1 MSWNKTTSS
10 AVTVDDSPWY
20 VDLTPEHW
28 KVLIAAFLGWIFDG
42 YETYAL
48 VVVVGPAMAAL
59 LPESQHSHI
68 HAAAG
73 LTIGITLLGWA
84 IGGTVGGIVSDYIGR
99 KRMLL
104 ISIIGYS
111 LFTGLTAL
119 STSVEMLVAFRFL
132 TGLFLGS
139 EWGTGNSLL
148 AETWPNRARPK
159 GAGFLQSGFGF
170 GAFLAAAV
178 WYFVRPLGGGSWRIM
193 FVVGI
198 LPALLVLY
206 LRRQLKESAK
216 WEETLREKRWDVT
229 ESSPQGSQGS
239 TSSSRPFT
247 LFQLFRDPVGR
258 KRTILACL
266 MSIGTTMGW
275 WGIATWIPGFVGGFA
290 AHHGMPGAY
299 WASVA
304 GLIYTAGAVV
314 GYLLSGFLADWM
326 GRRLYLIFLFL
337 GGIIMTP
344 VVYLWSHS
352 LTALL
357 VMSCLNGFWTLGAFS
372 WYAIYL
378 PELFATNVRGTASS
392 FVFNTSRFIAFL
404 GPLMAGSLIGA
415 LGGIAHVALYFS
427 VVYVLGLV
435 VAPFMPE
442 TKGAPLPQ

>member
-1 MSWNKTTSS
+1 MPLNKTLS
-10 AVTVDDSPWY
+10 ADNTADTGSWY
-20 VDLTPEHW
+20 ADLTREHW
-28 KVLIAAFLGWIFDG
+28 KVLVAAFLGWIFDG

-48 VVVVGPAMAAL
+48 VVVIGPAMAAL
-59 LPESQHSHI
+59 LPVSDHGHI

-84 IGGTVGGIVSDYIGR
+84 VGGTVGGIVADYIGR

-104 ISIIGYS
+104 ISILGYS
-111 LFTGLTAL
+111 IFTGLTAL
-119 STSVEMLVAFRFL
+119 STSVTMLVALRFL

-178 WYFVRPLGGGSWRIM
+178 WYFVEPLGAGSWRIM

-198 LPALLVLY
+198 LPALLLFY
-206 LRRQLKESAK
+206 LRRDVKESEK
-216 WEETLREKRWDVT
+216 WEAALQEKRWAVT
-229 ESSPQGSQGS
+229 E
-239 TSSSRPFT
+239 TSSKTDSSKRPFT
-247 LFQLFRDPVGR
+247 LFQLFQDPVGR
-258 KRTILACL
+258 KRTLLACL

-290 AHHGMPGAY
+290 THHGMPGAY

-304 GLIYTAGAVV
+304 GIIYTAGAVA
-314 GYLLSGFLADWM
+314 GYLVSGFLADWM
-326 GRRLYLIFLFL
+326 GRRRYLMFLFA

-344 VVYLWSHS
+344 AVYFWSHS
-352 LTALL
+352 LTMLL
-357 VMSCLNGFWTLGAFS
+357 VMACLNGFWTLGAFS

-404 GPLMAGSLIGA
+404 GPLMAGVLIGA

-427 VVYVLGLV
+427 IVYVLGLV

-442 TKGAPLPQ
+442 TAGAPLPE